1 MLDLTLRLRG
11 GSTYTLK
18 PIAKNAEKLPTSRM
32 KQTKLSFFTKRKRF
46 SKFKIG
52 DLVFLN
58 IKNEND
64 LI

>member
-52 DLVFLN
+52 DVRFP
-58 IKNEND
+58 
-64 LI
+64 